1 MHTEFKY
8 RKLLKDNK
16 DYNYIPIVP
25 KQSERYAYLST
36 ILLDSILVNSNN
48 EYYPQ
53 IFLKECLYATNMK
66 ALKTNFY
73 DISLHDSI
81 DESNN

>member
-16 DYNYIPIVP
+16 DYNYIPIAP
-25 KQSERYAYLST
+25 KQNERYAYLST

-53 IFLKECLYATNMK
+53 IFLKECLYAINMK
-66 ALKTNFY
+66 ALKTSFY
-73 DISLHDSI
+73 DISLHGSI

>member
-8 RKLLKDNK
+8 TKLLKDNK
-16 DYNYIPIVP
+16 DYNYIPIAP
-25 KQSERYAYLST
+25 KQNEHYAYLST
-36 ILLDSILVNSNN
+36 ILLDFILVNSNN

-53 IFLKECLYATNMK
+53 IFLKECLHAISMK
-66 ALKTNFY
+66 ALKTSFH